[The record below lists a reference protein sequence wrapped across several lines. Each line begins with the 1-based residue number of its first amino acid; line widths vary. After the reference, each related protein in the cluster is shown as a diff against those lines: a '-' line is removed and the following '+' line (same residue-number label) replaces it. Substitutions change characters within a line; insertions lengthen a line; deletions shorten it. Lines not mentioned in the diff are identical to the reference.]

1 MGILAVLF
9 DAGDILYNKPRRK
22 AAIEK
27 FLKDRG
33 YPMPPPID
41 PVAKKMRLRA
51 HAGKIGVEAFME
63 WLMQHY
69 GVTKKQDIAD
79 GIKLLQ
85 AQQSDVSFF
94 EGVPETLHELKQR
107 GFKLGIVT
115 NTFNPP
121 SEKMV
126 WFKSV
131 GIDQVWDSYADSC
144 ELGIVKPAPG
154 IYMAA
159 LDPLNVKPQDAIFV
173 GHSQKELDGAKTIGM
188 TTVRFNSDPDCTTSD
203 LQVGT
208 FRDLLELALLRSEA
222 APIGKGQ

>member
-22 AAIEK
+22 VAIEK

-33 YPMPPPID
+33 YPIPLSNDPI
-41 PVAKKMRLRA
+41 AKEMRLRA
-51 HAGKIGVEAFME
+51 HAGKIEVDAFME
-63 WLMQHY
+63 WLMLHY
-69 GVTKKQDIAD
+69 GVSKKQDIAD
-79 GIKLLQ
+79 GIKLLR

-94 EGVPETLHELKQR
+94 EGVPETLHELKRR

-121 SEKMV
+121 SEKML

-144 ELGIVKPAPG
+144 ELGIVKPAPE

-159 LDPLNVKPQDAIFV
+159 LDPLNINPQEAIFV
-173 GHSQKELDGAKTIGM
+173 GHAQNELDGAKAIGM
-188 TTVRFNSDPDCTTSD
+188 TTVRFNSDLDCKNSD
-203 LQVGT
+203 LHVSA
-208 FRDLLELALLRSEA
+208 FSDLLELAPLSSEA
-222 APIGKGQ
+222 APLGKR

>member
-33 YPMPPPID
+33 CPVPLSNDPI
-41 PVAKKMRLRA
+41 AKEMRLRA
-51 HAGKIGVEAFME
+51 HAGKIGVDAFME

-69 GVTKKQDIAD
+69 GVIKKQDIAD
-79 GIKLLQ
+79 GIKLLC

-94 EGVPETLHELKQR
+94 EGVPETLHELKRR

-144 ELGIVKPAPG
+144 ELGIVKPAPE

-159 LDPLNVKPQDAIFV
+159 LDPLNIKPQDAIFV
-173 GHSQKELDGAKTIGM
+173 GHAQKELDGAKAIGM
-188 TTVRFNSDPDCTTSD
+188 TTVRFNSDLDCINSD
-203 LQVGT
+203 LQVNA
-208 FRDLLELALLRSEA
+208 FSDLLELGPLSSEA
-222 APIGKGQ
+222 APISES